1 MLVRGENRAIMA
13 VIRAES
19 TELNYDTGEMMGII
33 AMLRFSPLVINS
45 SWFIPAYTVRA
56 DLVIRDPG
64 RIGGDWR
71 GNWPC
76 HSVIQVAIWRPMLV
90 RGENRAIMA
99 VIRAESTKLNYDT
112 RGDDGGIIA
121 MLRFSPPVISS
132 SWFVPAYTVRAD
144 LVIRDPGRIGG
155 DWGGNWPRHSVIQV
169 AIWRP
174 MLVHGENKVIMAVI
188 RAESMELN
196 YDTGEMMGA

>member
-64 RIGGDWR
+64 RIGGD
-71 GNWPC
+71 
-76 HSVIQVAIWRPMLV
+76 
-90 RGENRAIMA
+90 
-99 VIRAESTKLNYDT
+99 
-112 RGDDGGIIA
+112 
-121 MLRFSPPVISS
+121 
-132 SWFVPAYTVRAD
+132 
-144 LVIRDPGRIGG
+144 
-155 DWGGNWPRHSVIQV
+155 
-169 AIWRP
+169 
-174 MLVHGENKVIMAVI
+174 
-188 RAESMELN
+188 
-196 YDTGEMMGA
+196 

>member
-1 MLVRGENRAIMA
+1 MLVHGENRAIMV

-19 TELNYDTGEMMGII
+19 TELNYNTGGDDVGII
-33 AMLRFSPLVINS
+33 AMLRFSPLVISN
-45 SWFIPAYTVRA
+45 SWFVTAYTVRA

-64 RIGGDWR
+64 RFGGDWK
-71 GNWPC
+71 GNWPR

-90 RGENRAIMA
+90 RGENRTIMA

-112 RGDDGGIIA
+112 GGDDGGIIA
-121 MLRFSPPVISS
+121 MLRFSPAVISS

-144 LVIRDPGRIGG
+144 LVIWNPERYGG

-174 MLVHGENKVIMAVI
+174 MLFRGENGAIMAII
-188 RAESMELN
+188 RAES
-196 YDTGEMMGA
+196 T